1 MSKSSNPI
9 NLSSATKD
17 AGEVKSSASTTPKRS
32 LTPRRRAR
40 EYALQGV
47 YQSLVVRRA
56 GSIPNGANIAKQ
68 LAEDP
73 AFKRCQLDLFQGI
86 FTGVLDRAD
95 ELEALITPALDRP
108 INELSPVEHA
118 ALLIGVY
125 ELAADLSVPYKV
137 AINEAVELAKTF
149 GGTDGHKY
157 VNGVLDLLA
166 QKLRPA
172 ETKAT

>member
-1 MSKSSNPI
+1 MIHMSKSSSN
-9 NLSSATKD
+9 SSTPQVSKD
-17 AGEVKSSASTTPKRS
+17 AKPVAPKRS

-56 GSIPNGANIAKQ
+56 GSLPNGVAIAKQ

-73 AFKRCQLDLFQGI
+73 AFRRCQLELFQGI
-86 FTGVLDRAD
+86 FDGVLERTD

-118 ALLIGVY
+118 ALLIGTY

-166 QKLRPA
+166 KTLRTA
-172 ETKAT
+172 ETQAGYS

>member
-1 MSKSSNPI
+1 MNHMNKSTLNPSQA
-9 NLSSATKD
+9 NLAKDGDTKSA
-17 AGEVKSSASTTPKRS
+17 APKRS

-56 GSIPNGANIAKQ
+56 GSLPNVAAISKQ
-68 LAEDP
+68 LSEDP
-73 AFKRCQLDLFQGI
+73 AFKRCQLDLFNGI
-86 FTGVLDRAD
+86 FQGVLERTD
-95 ELEALITPALDRP
+95 ELEAIITPALDRA

-118 ALLIGVY
+118 ALLIGTY
-125 ELAADLSVPYKV
+125 ELSADLSVPYKV

-157 VNGVLDLLA
+157 VIDLLA
-166 QKLRPA
+166 QKLRVT
-172 ETKAT
+172 ETQAK

>member
-1 MSKSSNPI
+1 MPKITPHSF
-9 NLSSATKD
+9 SAK
-17 AGEVKSSASTTPKRS
+17 AASASTAPKRS

-40 EYALQGV
+40 EYALQGI
-47 YQSLVVRRA
+47 YQSLVMRRA
-56 GSIPNGANIAKQ
+56 GSLPNAGAIAKQ

-73 AFKRCQLDLFQGI
+73 GFRRCQLDLFNGI
-86 FTGVLDRAD
+86 FEGVLDRTD
-95 ELEALITPALDRP
+95 ELEGIITPALDRS

-118 ALLIGVY
+118 ALLIGAY
-125 ELAADLSVPYKV
+125 ELAIDFSVPYKV

-166 QKLRPA
+166 QKLRST
-172 ETKAT
+172 EIQTN

>member
-1 MSKSSNPI
+1 MSKSSPNPSLAHANKE
-9 NLSSATKD
+9 NLD
-17 AGEVKSSASTTPKRS
+17 GKSVAPKRP

-47 YQSLVVRRA
+47 YQSLAVRRA
-56 GSIPNGANIAKQ
+56 GSLPNGTAIAKQ

-73 AFKRCQLDLFQGI
+73 AFKRCQLDLFNGI
-86 FTGVLDRAD
+86 FQGVLDRTD
-95 ELEALITPALDRP
+95 ELEAIITPALDRP

-118 ALLIGVY
+118 ALLIGAY

-166 QKLRPA
+166 QKLRTT
-172 ETKAT
+172 ETKAG

>member
-1 MSKSSNPI
+1 MTKNTTTPNADKSS
-9 NLSSATKD
+9 
-17 AGEVKSSASTTPKRS
+17 GKSTAPKRA

-47 YQSLVVRRA
+47 YQWLVMRRA
-56 GSIPNGANIAKQ
+56 GSLPNADQIAKQ

-73 AFKRCQLDLFQGI
+73 AFARCKLDLFE
-86 FTGVLDRAD
+86 GVVERAD
-95 ELEALITPALDRP
+95 ELDSLITPALDRP
-108 INELSPVEHA
+108 SNELSPVEHA
-118 ALLIGVY
+118 ALLIGTY
-125 ELAADLSVPYKV
+125 ELAIDLSVPYKV

-166 QKLRPA
+166 QSLRSA
-172 ETKAT
+172 ETKAN

>member
-1 MSKSSNPI
+1 MSKITPHSF
-9 NLSSATKD
+9 SAK
-17 AGEVKSSASTTPKRS
+17 AANASTAPKRS

-40 EYALQGV
+40 EYALQGI
-47 YQSLVVRRA
+47 YQSLVMRRA
-56 GSIPNGANIAKQ
+56 GSLPNAGAIAKQ

-73 AFKRCQLDLFQGI
+73 GFRRCQLDLFNGI
-86 FTGVLDRAD
+86 FEGVLERTD
-95 ELEALITPALDRP
+95 ELEGIITPALDRS

-125 ELAADLSVPYKV
+125 ELAIDLSVPYKV

-166 QKLRPA
+166 KTLRSTEISA
-172 ETKAT
+172 G

>member
-1 MSKSSNPI
+1 MMNMSKPSNTPS
-9 NLSSATKD
+9 NHSAPKD
-17 AGEVKSSASTTPKRS
+17 GKASAPKRS

-47 YQSLVVRRA
+47 YQSLVMRRA
-56 GSIPNGANIAKQ
+56 GSLPNKTLIAKQ

-73 AFKRCQLDLFQGI
+73 AFRRCQLELFQGI
-86 FTGVLDRAD
+86 FEGVLDRTD
-95 ELEALITPALDRP
+95 EFEALITPALDRP
-108 INELSPVEHA
+108 ITVEHA
-118 ALLIGVY
+118 ALLIGTY

-166 QKLRPA
+166 QQLRST
-172 ETKAT
+172 EVNAT

>member
-1 MSKSSNPI
+1 MSNTNQNFFNP
-9 NLSSATKD
+9 AAEKE
-17 AGEVKSSASTTPKRS
+17 AKPAAKRS

-47 YQSLVVRRA
+47 YQSLVMRRA
-56 GSIPNGANIAKQ
+56 GSIPNGASIAKQ
-68 LAEDP
+68 LSEDP
-73 AFKRCQLDLFQGI
+73 AFRRSQLDLFQGI
-86 FTGVLDRAD
+86 FDGVLAHTD
-95 ELEALITPALDRP
+95 ELEAIITPALDRP

-118 ALLIGVY
+118 ALLIGTY
-125 ELAADLSVPYKV
+125 ELALDLSVPYKV

-166 QKLRPA
+166 QKLRTV
-172 ETKAT
+172 ETQAG

>member
-1 MSKSSNPI
+1 MNKTPANSLHPQAQKM
-9 NLSSATKD
+9 
-17 AGEVKSSASTTPKRS
+17 VKSNETSAPKRS

-47 YQSLVVRRA
+47 YQSLVLRRA
-56 GSIPNGANIAKQ
+56 GSLPNKTAIAKQ
-68 LAEDP
+68 LSEDP
-73 AFKRCQLDLFQGI
+73 AFRRCQLDLFQGI
-86 FTGVLDRAD
+86 FDGVLDRAD
-95 ELEALITPALDRP
+95 EFEALITPALDRP

-118 ALLIGVY
+118 ALLIGTY

-166 QKLRPA
+166 QKLRSA
-172 ETKAT
+172 EVQAG